1 MGHSVKDGN
10 GHKIRHTVT
19 LQYWS
24 VSELIKPYT
33 HHILTRKI
41 VAAFRTCSGL
51 IVLVRSHVSHEALQE
66 KMLHCSVLVSFG
78 THHEFQNKL
87 TMSTE
92 VPPYMEHF

>member
-33 HHILTRKI
+33 HGILMGKKNVSTLG
-41 VAAFRTCSGL
+41 ACSGL
-51 IVLVRSHVSHEALQE
+51 FALARTCMSHNTTPQE
-66 KMLHCSVLVSFG
+66 KMLHRSALVGFG
-78 THHEFQNKL
+78 THHKFQNEL
-87 TMSTE
+87 TTCTE
-92 VPPYMEHF
+92 VPLLL